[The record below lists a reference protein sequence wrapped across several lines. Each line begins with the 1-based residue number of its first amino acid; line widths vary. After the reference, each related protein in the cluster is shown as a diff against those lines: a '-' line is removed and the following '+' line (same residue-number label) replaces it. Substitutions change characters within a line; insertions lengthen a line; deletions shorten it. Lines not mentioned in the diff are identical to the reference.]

1 MTAESDRTS
10 GRQEGASR
18 SQPSETVV
26 RDAIAAE
33 RGELATL
40 LQGLPAELW
49 DAPTLCAG
57 WRPRE
62 VLAHMTMAFR
72 MSMPAFARGM
82 LAARGN
88 FNRMADRQARRDAAE
103 LSPEQLVQCLHDNVR
118 HGWKPPGG
126 GYVGALA
133 HDVTHGL
140 DITVGL
146 DLGRRVPIDRLRIVL
161 EGLTPK
167 QLRYFGANID
177 GVELRANDLDWSI
190 GAGSPVTG
198 PAQDLLLVLSG
209 RKLPAGHLA
218 GEQSRR
224 FEAA

>member
-1 MTAESDRTS
+1 MAESK
-10 GRQEGASR
+10 R
-18 SQPSETVV
+18 STGPLGNPPVPVPPAEAVV

-33 RGELATL
+33 REDLAAL
-40 LQGLPAELW
+40 LRVLPAELW

-72 MSMPAFARGM
+72 MSMPQFLLGL

-103 LSPEQLVQCLHDNVR
+103 LTPEQLVQCLHDNVR

-146 DLGRRVPIDRLRIVL
+146 GLDRHVPLDRLRIVL
-161 EGLTPK
+161 DGLTPK
-167 QLRYFGANID
+167 QLSYFGAD
-177 GVELRANDLDWSI
+177 LRGVELHATDTAWSI
-190 GAGSPVTG
+190 GSGSRVTG
-198 PAQDLLLVLSG
+198 TAQDLLLVLSG
-209 RKLPAGHLA
+209 RTLPPGHLG
-218 GEQSRR
+218 GEQSQR
-224 FEAA
+224 FQVA

>member
-1 MTAESDRTS
+1 VTAGSERAP
-10 GRQEGASR
+10 GLQAPAH

-26 RDAIAAE
+26 RDAIAGE
-33 RGELATL
+33 REDLANL

-49 DAPTLCAG
+49 DAPTLCTG

-72 MSMPAFARGM
+72 MSVPAFVRGM

-103 LSPEQLVQCLHDNVR
+103 LTPEQLVQCLRDNVR

-133 HDVTHGL
+133 HDLTHGL

-146 DLGRRVPIDRLRIVL
+146 GLDRHVPIDRLRIVL
-161 EGLTPK
+161 EGFTPK
-167 QLRYFGANID
+167 QLKYFGSDLA
-177 GVELRANDLDWSI
+177 GVELRATDLDWSI
-190 GAGSPVTG
+190 GSGSPVTG
-198 PAQDLLLVLSG
+198 AGQDLLLVLSG

-224 FEAA
+224 FVAG